1 MDKPH
6 FEYFSGI
13 PIKQIRDNA
22 IATLDLHTS
31 KLEAFEGI
39 ILAHCLTSNS
49 SVTQVDVSNNG
60 LQPEGGKAL
69 ADCLKINTTI
79 TQVR

>member
-1 MDKPH
+1 MKCDEWELQASMTA
-6 FEYFSGI
+6 FDVSG
-13 PIKQIRDNA
+13 KGLAAADGVL
-22 IATLDLHTS
+22 IAGVLS
-31 KLEAFEGI
+31 G
-39 ILAHCLTSNS
+39 NS